1 MTHSTTGNRQAINN
15 STYKSPFKSQ
25 STLSPE
31 KSLSFIVEQSH
42 AIGQSPLVHS
52 ARKTLTP
59 HDMKNTLYPPPRI
72 TDTEETHRSSVLST
86 YSQGFNL
93 QTNTSVSQ
101 PLQLNSNMNDE
112 RNLDELQYTSLHILT
127 PNTTFDQTYVLKLE
141 IERLTKE

>member
-1 MTHSTTGNRQAINN
+1 MSQSAV
-15 STYKSPFKSQ
+15 SSEKSQ
-25 STLSPE
+25 S
-31 KSLSFIVEQSH
+31 FIIEQSH
-42 AIGQSPLVHS
+42 PIGQSPQMHS

-59 HDMKNTLYPPPRI
+59 HDMKNILYPPPRI

-112 RNLDELQYTSLHILT
+112 RNLDELQYTSLHLLT
-127 PNTTFDQTYVLKLE
+127 PST
-141 IERLTKE
+141 